1 MNENPDPLWDAELK
15 HALHRN
21 AEWGFLSE
29 SRPDTDGMY
38 MPEFGPAPPH
48 EHASLIAIKPVM
60 EEKKTLT
67 LLSKSRGRASYA
79 TPALLQK
86 CINQTVRNEV
96 VDRFLRTKR
105 KAH

>member
-1 MNENPDPLWDAELK
+1 MNENPDPLWDYELK

-60 EEKKTLT
+60 EEKKNTYIAFKVERAGFIRDPG
-67 LLSKSRGRASYA
+67 SSPKMHQSDGEKRGR
-79 TPALLQK
+79 
-86 CINQTVRNEV
+86 
-96 VDRFLRTKR
+96 
-105 KAH
+105 